1 MTVLR
6 VIPKGDLAL
15 ANGTTYRLT
24 GAACAAQ
31 RISISL
37 DIFLGEWFLD
47 LRIGIA
53 YFRDI
58 LIHSPNA
65 EVVRSVFKKGVL
77 QTPGIVACTSPDV
90 VLDTTKRIASVS
102 FVATYQDGTTVPQ
115 TLDVSI

>member
-15 ANGTTYRLT
+15 INGTTAPIKQ
-24 GAACAAQ
+24 GACARQ
-31 RISISL
+31 RISITL

-47 LRIGIA
+47 LRIGIP

-65 EVVRSVFKKGVL
+65 ETVRSVIRKGIMSA
-77 QTPGIVACTSPDV
+77 PGIVDV
-90 VLDTTKRIASVS
+90 PELTIVLDTTARVASVD
-102 FVATYQDGTTVPQ
+102 FVATYVDGTIVPG
-115 TLDVSI
+115 SISLSI